1 MSKEKALEAIIVLA
15 LASLIA
21 SLFIKGLDWLIYLSI
36 FLLSISFLS
45 KKITVIISKGW
56 YTFSD
61 YFGIVMNY
69 IILSIIFYLFLY
81 PLSFFQ
87 RLAGKNHI
95 LKKRGGNSYFIIRNH
110 QYSNKDI
117 DNPW

>member
-1 MSKEKALEAIIVLA
+1 MSREKALETIIVLA

-21 SLFIKGLDWLIYLSI
+21 SILLDINWLIYVTMS
-36 FLLSISFLS
+36 LLTIS
-45 KKITVIISKGW
+45 IISKKLMNLIAKAW
-56 YTFSD
+56 LSFSN

-69 IILSIIFYLFLY
+69 IILFIIFYLFLC

-87 RLAGKNHI
+87 RLFGNNDI
-95 LKKRGGNSYFIIRNH
+95 LKKRGNHSYFISRNH